1 MNCNSIIKSLS
12 SQVNVLNTICAVQH
26 SELCCYL
33 SAIINSIGSSLMI
46 QEIVLGMLELQQQV
60 KLNLRELIKLAVR
73 ALSVCYSGSVLQTF
87 SCESMRDLLFS
98 S

>member
-1 MNCNSIIKSLS
+1 
-12 SQVNVLNTICAVQH
+12 
-26 SELCCYL
+26 
-33 SAIINSIGSSLMI
+33 MI